1 MPIKI
6 DAKGQGLVETILAV
20 AVSVIVVTSL
30 VSLAVFALRN
40 SRQASYATS
49 ATQIAQ
55 TQIEL
60 IRAYRDYNSPTSSIT
75 WADFTGLIATC
86 DFSRINPNNTDGRC
100 FVKQGDTSA
109 NFPIILT
116 GHDISKQPFT
126 AYFGLACVSGL
137 GTCNS
142 TGGTVRAYVF
152 VTWNVGGKSQ
162 SIYNVTDFTNWRLK

>member
-1 MPIKI
+1 MSIKI

-60 IRAYRDYNSPTSSIT
+60 IKAYRDNPNVT
-75 WADFTGLIATC
+75 WADFTTIISTC
-86 DFSRINPNNTDGRC
+86 GNPNGKCYFTQGAASTD
-100 FVKQGDTSA
+100 
-109 NFPIILT
+109 FPINHS
-116 GHDISKQPFT
+116 GEDASKSPFT
-126 AYFGLACVSGL
+126 YYYNLSCSS
-137 GTCNS
+137 GTCNAV
-142 TGGTVRAYVF
+142 GGTVRAYVF